1 MLAFILSP
9 IGKAV
14 GGVLAAVV
22 LVTGFYA
29 YGHHRGAASERQ
41 AILSRSVEILRERNR
56 VDEQTRNMGSA
67 ELCRALGGQW
77 VQDDNDC
84 Q

>member
-9 IGKAV
+9 IGKVV
-14 GGVLAAVV
+14 GGVLAAVF

-41 AILSRSVEILRERNR
+41 AILSRSVEALRERNAT
-56 VDEQTRNMGSA
+56 DEQIQGMDA
-67 ELCRALGGQW
+67 AALCRALGGLP
-77 VQDDNDC
+77 DECASLDL
-84 Q
+84 

>member
-41 AILSRSVEILRERNR
+41 AILSRSVEALRERNAT
-56 VDEQTRNMGSA
+56 DEQIQGMDA
-67 ELCRALGGQW
+67 AALCRALGGLP
-77 VQDDNDC
+77 DECASLDL
-84 Q
+84 